1 VYAYLH
7 AGYVYTVYT
16 VTNSMY
22 GDHLYKKGDY
32 DGAIQQYQHT
42 IGHLEPS
49 YVIRRYLEA
58 QRISHLT
65 QYLETLH
72 SEGAASADHTTLLL
86 NCYTKLKDVTKLDSF
101 ILGTAKTTSSSSTTI
116 SISTAGSVTGS
127 VRGSVP
133 ETSAQTSSLQFDVET
148 ALRVL
153 KSAGYSDH
161 AAALAQSRG
170 YHDWYLRIQ
179 LERPHPNYADA
190 LRYISG
196 LPAGSAEKFLQ
207 RYGKVLVSALPEDTT
222 GLLMAMCT
230 GKYRPSITTATTATT
245 NNTASSNGASSPQ
258 QHSPT
263 ADGTTVGTTVAN
275 GQRGSL
281 SGTAMPPRSKPED
294 FIHLYVDHSKWLRVF
309 LQYMVRGDSASGGSS
324 SGSSRASGV
333 VSDTLLELLLR
344 EWAQSNAQIQTLSP
358 GSGKHGKH
366 FIYLHFPLLLYAASN
381 LVSHASMVL

>member
-1 VYAYLH
+1 
-7 AGYVYTVYT
+7 
-16 VTNSMY
+16 MY
-22 GDHLYKKGDY
+22 GDHLHKKGDY

-101 ILGTAKTTSSSSTTI
+101 ILGTAKTTSSS
-116 SISTAGSVTGS
+116 TAATSSATGSVTGS
-127 VRGSVP
+127 VKGSVP
-133 ETSAQTSSLQFDVET
+133 ETSAQTSGLQFDVET

-207 RYGKVLVSALPEDTT
+207 HYGKVLVSALPEDTT

-230 GKYRPSITTATTATT
+230 GKYRPSSTTATTTAA
-245 NNTASSNGASSPQ
+245 NNSASSNGASSPQ
-258 QHSPT
+258 QQQQKQSPT
-263 ADGTTVGTTVAN
+263 ADGAMVGTTVVN

-281 SGTAMPPRSKPED
+281 SGSAVPPRSKPED

-309 LQYMVRGDSASGGSS
+309 LQYMVRGDSASGSGS

-344 EWAQSNAQIQTLSP
+344 EWAQLNAQLQTLSP
-358 GSGKHGKH
+358 GSGKAHM
-366 FIYLHFPLLLYAASN
+366 Y
-381 LVSHASMVL
+381 